1 MQVIEGSVQVAP
13 GARFTLVASHFN
25 DLVVESLIRGA
36 RGTLVAHGVA
46 DERIR
51 LVRVPGAWELPW
63 ACRRVAELGGV
74 DAIVALGAIVRG
86 GTPHFDYVA
95 GEAAKG
101 IARVMYETGVITSFG
116 VLTTDT
122 LEQAL
127 DRAGGKSGNKGA
139 DAALTAIQLLSLS
152 AALSKA

>member
-25 DLVVESLIRGA
+25 DLVVDSLIRGA
-36 RGTLVAHGVA
+36 RGTLLAHGVP
-46 DERIR
+46 DDNIT

-63 ACRRVAELGGV
+63 ACRRVAERGRV
-74 DAIVALGAIVRG
+74 DAIVALGAVVRG

-101 IARVMYETGVITSFG
+101 VARVMYETGVITTFG

-139 DAALTAIQLLSLS
+139 DAALTAIQLVSLNL
-152 AALSKA
+152 ALAKA